1 MPEPTALTLAGRI
14 FEWGRRTFVMG
25 VLNLTD
31 DSFAGDGLGA
41 DADAALAQAARFV
54 REGADIL
61 DLGAQST
68 RPGFTP
74 VPAEQQIA
82 RIVPVVERIVRTL
95 PLPVSVDTSDAAV
108 ARAALETGAHLI
120 NDIHGL
126 RHDPALAAAVAEAGA
141 AAVIMHNQRGRP
153 FRDVIGDVTA
163 GLRESCALAAAAG
176 IPPQRLIADPG
187 FGFGWEPAQNLE
199 IIRRLSELRTLG
211 LPLLIGPSRKSTI
224 GLVLDL
230 PVEERLEGTAAAVA
244 LAIANGA
251 DIVRVHDVRAMVRV
265 ARMADAIVRGWPP
278 AEGGAGD

>member
-1 MPEPTALTLAGRI
+1 MAEPAALTLAGRT
-14 FEWGRRTFVMG
+14 FQWGRRTFVMG

-41 DADAALAQAARFV
+41 DIDAALAQAARFV
-54 REGADIL
+54 REGADLL
-61 DLGAQST
+61 DVGAQST

-74 VPAEQQIA
+74 IPVPQQIV
-82 RIVPVVERIVRTL
+82 RVVPVVERLVRTL

-108 ARAALETGAHLI
+108 ARAALAAGAHLI

-126 RHDPALAAAVAEAGA
+126 RRDPALAAAVTEAGA

-153 FRDVIGDVTA
+153 FHDVIGDITA
-163 GLRESCALAAAAG
+163 GWRESCALAAAAG
-176 IPPQRLIADPG
+176 LPRQRLIVDPG
-187 FGFGWEPAQNLE
+187 FGFGWEPVQNLE
-199 IIRRLSELRTLG
+199 ILRRLSELRRLG

-230 PVEERLEGTAAAVA
+230 PVEERVEGTAAAVA

-251 DIVRVHDVRAMVRV
+251 DIVRVHDVRAMARV
-265 ARMADAIVRGWPP
+265 ARMTDAIVRGWRPV
-278 AEGGAGD
+278 EGSADD